1 MAGVCLVT
9 GASYGLGAEISRQ
22 LGRAGWSVVLVARS
36 ADKLEAVQAEIR
48 GGGGVALGLP
58 CDITDHNAVLQ
69 LEGKVREKFP
79 GGPDI
84 IINNA
89 AYVPPIHA
97 FASGEV
103 SEWEKAIGVNVMGA
117 LHVTRTFLPGMLER
131 RSGQIIF
138 ISSKAGVSPSPGLAV
153 HGGTKALLEAVA
165 RSVRQE
171 VAGRG
176 VGVSVVR
183 PGGVNTPGYS
193 HATQHVEEGTLAS
206 LGSWVP
212 SDPSLCLQPEHL
224 AAAILNI
231 VQTRNIQDVQ
241 EINILPP
248 PKQQ

>member
-69 LEGKVREKFP
+69 LKEKVREQFP

-117 LHVTRTFLPGMLER
+117 LHVTRAFLPGMLER

-153 HGGTKALLEAVA
+153 HGGTKALVEAVA

-171 VAGRG
+171 VAASG
-176 VGVSVVR
+176 VTVSLVR
-183 PGGVNTPGYS
+183 PGGVATPGYS
-193 HATQHVEEGTLAS
+193 HATSSISQQTLDS
-206 LGSWVP
+206 LGCWVP
-212 SDPSLCLQPEHL
+212 PDPALCLQPQHI
-224 AAAILNI
+224 AASIVNI
-231 VQTRNIQDVQ
+231 VQNRNSQDIQ

-248 PKQQ
+248 PRN